1 MPAQPAKAAAPGAR
15 AGDGATHIV
24 ASAGQAAAGAA
35 AEGAEAAAAG
45 GGRRS
50 RRFIPFSDGVRAP
63 WRPASGGPTLPAPL
77 ASAACWDRRPS
88 VQHVEGL
95 PVKGGER
102 NSMRQQCRGLTRRA
116 SGRQVRSCVGYPL
129 ARLNLVSSLAQLYG
143 NFTFE
148 LAPEVSPAATAKQRC
163 CGAACSGCLSLGRGR
178 VSGAADSIAGPAAL
192 HSVPAR
198 VAVEAREPCT
208 PAEGRPPQARR
219 AACAPIRLLA
229 AGLFVCRA
237 DAHRDRPAR
246 ADGRRGGRARGGAG
260 VHHTRVRQGH
270 EDGLPRARCCL
281 SDAGSR
287 VGLGVGR
294 GRQLLTATGMPAA
307 LSMVCVSCNGIGL
320 SRLEVGGRTSVTGMG
335 SARPGSAVRVCA
347 TRRAAGLGCHA
358 ARL

>member
-35 AEGAEAAAAG
+35 AEGAEGAAG

-63 WRPASGGPTLPAPL
+63 WRPASGGLTLPAPT
-77 ASAACWDRRPS
+77 ASAACWERRPS

-102 NSMRQQCRGLTRRA
+102 NSMCQQCRGLTRRA

-148 LAPEVSPAATAKQRC
+148 LAPEVSPAATAKRRC

-219 AACAPIRLLA
+219 AACVPIRFA
-229 AGLFVCRA
+229 SCGL
-237 DAHRDRPAR
+237 
-246 ADGRRGGRARGGAG
+246 
-260 VHHTRVRQGH
+260 VR
-270 EDGLPRARCCL
+270 L
-281 SDAGSR
+281 SS
-287 VGLGVGR
+287 
-294 GRQLLTATGMPAA
+294 
-307 LSMVCVSCNGIGL
+307 
-320 SRLEVGGRTSVTGMG
+320 GRTS
-335 SARPGSAVRVCA
+335 RPPCA
-347 TRRAAGLGCHA
+347 SRWAARRAC
-358 ARL
+358 ARRSGRPSHSRAPRA